1 MSDIK
6 KIDCRN
12 LDCPLP
18 LIETR
23 KAVMN
28 GNPGDIVE
36 ITGTHES
43 SKKEIPLALE
53 SMGKK
58 LLDVEEENGTWTIR
72 FEI

>member
-23 KAVMN
+23 KAVVS
-28 GNPGDIVE
+28 GKPGDIVE

-43 SKKEIPLALE
+43 SKKEIPMALE

-58 LLDVEEENGTWTIR
+58 LLGVEEENGTWTIR